1 MMKRLQKSQTCLFAA
16 GVFLAALCLSGFG
29 RSGITAR
36 AASDKSLEDY
46 KDVLNYTAEYQDY
59 EEYQAQYPD
68 SVWPEDV
75 YEIEGGDFV
84 RSEGKEAPEIL
95 TDYMGRTGKSVYTY
109 DTGMVEY
116 QVDIRTSGM
125 YQLALTYYPVEG
137 NGSSI
142 QRGFFVDGELP
153 YRQMAEVEF
162 SRVWVNSVNEWESD
176 NQGNDLKPTQIEAPE
191 WVTSQLYDVDGYVV
205 EPLSVYLEAGSHTIT
220 VVSQREPMVIGS
232 LIIKNEPDT
241 LSYADQLAAWQAA
254 GAKDTAGRTI
264 ELQAEYAQKKSSSIL
279 YPTQD
284 QSSPAIL
291 PYSARALKNNTIG
304 GNGWSH
310 TGQWIE
316 WEFDVP
322 EDGFYNIALHAKQN
336 FVKGI
341 YVSRKIMIDDVVPFS
356 ELSHYGFT
364 YDGDWKMM
372 KLSDSE
378 GEAYRFYLTA
388 GRHALKMQVVL
399 GDFAQVVSDV
409 QNVVTKLNSTY
420 RSIIRITGV
429 APDEYRDYQIE
440 KRLPTLTGNLTEI
453 KNDLDAI
460 LAKLDALNVRG
471 SEENVIITM
480 RDQLQDI
487 VKDTEKVTKMV
498 GDFKTNVSALG
509 TWISNAQSQP
519 LQLDAIYVLSPDQGL
534 PKTKNSFLSKL
545 GHEFKKLYYSFIVDY
560 NAIGNIAEEGEDS
573 RTITVWVGS
582 GRDQANVIKAL
593 VDETFTPKTN
603 INVNVM
609 LVDMNTLLQASLA
622 GQGPDVALQVANAGG
637 AVVTSSTG
645 TTGGGNDLPVNY
657 GLRSAAVDLSTFPD
671 WEEVASRFRDSA
683 LEQFSFDGSLY
694 ALPETQN
701 FEMMFYRKD
710 ILNELGIEVPK
721 TWDEMKVVISE
732 LSKNQMSVGMLP
744 SELTFTSL
752 LFQHGGELYNEE
764 GTKSALDSEASI
776 NAFKTYCEYYTD
788 YKLDRATSVE
798 QRFRTGE
805 SPIIIA
811 DYTTYNVLEV
821 SAPDIKGLWGFTTL
835 PGVEQEDGTI
845 NNISAS
851 TGLACMMMNGSKDK
865 AAAWEF
871 MKWWLSGDTQTSY
884 GKEMEGLMGEA
895 ARYPTANVEAFGNLP
910 WPSDDYE
917 ALEAQLNNV
926 KGIRQVPGSYFTW
939 RNVNNAFYAVVAAD
953 EDKKMQPR
961 EAMNEYI
968 EYINAEI
975 TGKRQE
981 FGMATAEDLEEE
993 QSTAGGTQSAAT
1005 APGDSGSAEAQA
1017 GSSPGTE
1024 ASSPAG
1030 FKTAAL
1036 DSISLQTKPSSTVSM
1051 N

>member
-1 MMKRLQKSQTCLFAA
+1 MMKRLVNYLFHFFAVCA
-16 GVFLAALCLSGFG
+16 FPLVLILGGTGSLPVHARTSLS
-29 RSGITAR
+29 
-36 AASDKSLEDY
+36 LQDY

-59 EEYQAQYPD
+59 GEYRAGHPG
-68 SVWPEDV
+68 SVRPVDV
-75 YEIEGGDFV
+75 YEIDGGDYV
-84 RSEGKEAPEIL
+84 RYEGRKDLQIL
-95 TDYMGRTGKSVYTY
+95 TDFEGRVGKSVYTY
-109 DTGMVEY
+109 DTGLIEY
-116 QVDIRTSGM
+116 EVDIRAEGM
-125 YQLALTYYPVEG
+125 YQISLTYYPIEG

-142 QRGFFVDGELP
+142 QRGLFIDGELP
-153 YRQMAEVEF
+153 YRQLAEVEF
-162 SRVWVNSVNEWESD
+162 SRVWVNSIDEWEMD

-191 WVTSQLYDVDGYVV
+191 WVTSKLYDTDGYVV
-205 EPLSVYLEAGSHTIT
+205 EPLSVYLTAGKHTIT
-220 VVSQREPMVIGS
+220 IVSQREPMVIGS
-232 LIIKNEPDT
+232 VVLKNETET
-241 LSYADQLAAWQAA
+241 LDYQAQLAKWQSE
-254 GAKDTAGRTI
+254 GITDTAGQYVEI
-264 ELQAEYAQKKSSSIL
+264 QAEYAQKKSSSML

-284 QSSPAIL
+284 QSSPAIQ

-310 TGQWIE
+310 TGQWID
-316 WEFDVP
+316 WEFDVDQ
-322 EDGFYNIALHAKQN
+322 DGFYNIALHAKQN

-341 YVSRKIMIDDVVPFS
+341 YVSRKIMLDGEVPFS
-356 ELSHYGFT
+356 EMSHYGFT
-364 YDGDWKMM
+364 YADDWEMM
-372 KLSDSE
+372 KLSDE
-378 GEAYRFYLTA
+378 NGDPYRFYLTA
-388 GRHALKMQVVL
+388 GHHTLRMQVVL
-399 GDFAQVVSDV
+399 GDFADVVNDV
-409 QNVVTKLNSTY
+409 QNVVIKLNGTY
-420 RSIIRITGV
+420 RNIIRITGV

-440 KRLPTLTGNLTEI
+440 KRLPNLTTDLTEI
-453 KNDLDAI
+453 KDDLDAI
-460 LAKLDALNVRG
+460 LARLEALNVRG

-480 RDQLQDI
+480 RDQLEDI

-519 LQLDAIYVLSPDQGL
+519 LQLDALYVMSPDQAL
-534 PKTKNSFLSKL
+534 PKTNNSFFGKL

-560 NAIGNIAEEGEDS
+560 NAIGNIAQEGEDS

-645 TTGGGNDLPVNY
+645 TTGSSNDLPVNY

-671 WEEVASRFRDSA
+671 WEEVASRFRESA
-683 LEQFSFDGSLY
+683 LEQFTFEGSLY

-710 ILNELGIEVPK
+710 ILNELGIEEPR
-721 TWDEMKVVISE
+721 TWDDMKIVISE

-752 LFQHGGELYNEE
+752 LYQFGGELYTED
-764 GTKSALDSEASI
+764 GTASALDSEESI
-776 NAFKTYCEYYTD
+776 NAFKAYCEFYTD

-821 SAPDIKGLWGFTTL
+821 SAPDIRGLWGFTTL
-835 PGVEQEDGTI
+835 PGVAGEDGSV
-845 NNISAS
+845 NNTSAS
-851 TGLACMMMNGSKDK
+851 TGLACMMMSGTEDK
-865 AAAWEF
+865 NAAWEF
-871 MKWWLSGDTQTSY
+871 MKWWLSADTQTSY

-895 ARYPTANVEAFGNLP
+895 ARYPTANVEAFANLP
-910 WPSDDYE
+910 WPADDYE
-917 ALEAQLNNV
+917 ALEAQLQNV

-939 RNVNNAFYAVVAAD
+939 RNVNNAFYTVVAAD
-953 EDKKMQPR
+953 DDKKMQPR
-961 EAMNEYI
+961 EAMYEFI
-968 EYINAEI
+968 EYINSEI
-975 TGKRQE
+975 TSKRQE
-981 FGMATAEDLEEE
+981 FGMTIAE
-993 QSTAGGTQSAAT
+993 
-1005 APGDSGSAEAQA
+1005 
-1017 GSSPGTE
+1017 
-1024 ASSPAG
+1024 
-1030 FKTAAL
+1030 K
-1036 DSISLQTKPSSTVSM
+1036 K
-1051 N
+1051 